1 MPVVLAVLCA
11 AQFMVV
17 LDVSVVN
24 VALPSIQRAL
34 GFDAAHLAW
43 VGNAYAL
50 TFGGLL
56 LLGGRLADLYGHR
69 RVFAAG
75 LVVFTVAGLGGG
87 LAEAP
92 GWLIAAR
99 AGQGVGAAVLAPATL
114 TILTSAFPEGARRTR
129 AIAVWTAVSLAGG
142 TTGNLVGGALT
153 EFLSWRWTLLINV
166 PIGLACLAATRRLA
180 PGPDRRGGQG
190 GPDRHGGRRLDVL
203 GAVLSTGGLAAL
215 AYGLSGG
222 LSDAPAAAPAD
233 APAAALAFAPAV
245 TLVAGFGGVVLLGL
259 FALVEVRVARAPLI
273 PPSLLRPRAIWLG
286 NVTMLLA
293 GACLNPMWYF
303 LTLSLQN
310 VLGYGPLLTGLAFLP
325 HTVLTMLV
333 GLRLTPWLMRRVDH
347 RVLVAAGALAGAA
360 GFWWQSGIAPG
371 QDYLTAVLGP
381 AVLISLGGGLLNTP
395 LTVMV
400 TSGVAPADAGAASGL
415 LNTAKQVGG
424 ALGLAVLVALT
435 AAPGGGPAPAH
446 VPAAG
451 YGDAF
456 AAIAVVLTAVAVL
469 AVALPRRRDG
479 TPAASRGSQTSGE
492 SGVTSPP
499 GRTFP

>member
-1 MPVVLAVLCA
+1 MLAVLCA

-153 EFLSWRWTLLINV
+153 EFLSWRWTLLTNV